1 MILPWYRVMLLGTE
15 LCYLVQSY
23 ATWYR
28 VMLLGTELCYMVQS
42 YATWYRVILFASLEQ
57 DENHT
62 GHSSVL
68 LIPLFMFVLSFQNQ
82 LSAESMGST
91 GDMMDEPPIMTQEE
105 ILLCY
110 WKISVSPR

>member
-1 MILPWYRVMLLGTE
+1 
-15 LCYLVQSY
+15 
-23 ATWYR
+23 
-28 VMLLGTELCYMVQS
+28 MLLGTELCYMVQS
-42 YATWYRVILFASLEQ
+42 YATWYRVILVASLEQ

-62 GHSSVL
+62 GHTSVL